1 MSFHRIA
8 PVKRSHKAGPAP
20 RHGAKPAPKPAAKK
34 AAPKPRPV
42 SRQGR

>member
-8 PVKRSHKAGPAP
+8 PVKHAHKAAPAP
-20 RHGAKPAPKPAAKK
+20 RHAAKHAPKPGAKK